1 MNNQEAIN
9 QIKEHMKAHKMKERN
24 AIFIILALKMAIK
37 ALEKQIP
44 AKGIMRA
51 IEGYTYQE
59 AHQLCCP
66 RCHNAIRSIFSLS
79 RFMANYCPYCGQAL
93 DWRN

>member
-1 MNNQEAIN
+1 MTEQEAIN
-9 QIKEHMKAHKMKERN
+9 D
-24 AIFIILALKMAIK
+24 LKMSLRMWGRKPQKESYEMAIQ

-59 AHQLCCP
+59 ARQLCCP
-66 RCHNAIRSIFSLS
+66 RCHNAIRSIFRLS

-93 DWRN
+93 DWE

>member
-1 MNNQEAIN
+1 MTEQEAIN
-9 QIKEHMKAHKMKERN
+9 DLKMSLRMWGRKPQKESYE
-24 AIFIILALKMAIK
+24 MAIK